1 MDARGMG
8 TRDVR
13 QHERTAWTTLL
24 ELAIVAALP
33 WLALGAL
40 WLVGKMG
47 GM

>member
-1 MDARGMG
+1 MDARRVG

-13 QHERTAWTTLL
+13 QHERTAWTTLI

-33 WLALGAL
+33 WFALGCL
-40 WLVGKMG
+40 WLIGKMG